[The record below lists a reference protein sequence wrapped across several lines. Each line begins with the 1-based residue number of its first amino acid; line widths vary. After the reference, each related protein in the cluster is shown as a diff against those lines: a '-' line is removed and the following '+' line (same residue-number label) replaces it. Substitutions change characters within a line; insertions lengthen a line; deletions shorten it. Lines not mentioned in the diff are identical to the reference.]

1 MYNNI
6 ANKSTGLTWA
16 WRLTMI
22 LCLQG
27 EGGVEYRQGRPL
39 HSRCSQVL
47 NNNAHKEF
55 SSPKFLLVLR
65 LKPIFCS
72 SWTSMP
78 NFLAMV
84 SHPWAIFRP
93 GAVCVNYVAWGGWL
107 GLVDL
112 HVSVHIYVWIYA
124 YLYIIYICLLTY
136 LVIFYM
142 SFQAVF
148 FKLAQCHGFFAPK
161 TSNKVIKAEQIL
173 CFPFGVCHL
182 RANCHIAGVVSDC
195 WQWDQ
200 GNVRPWHE
208 AGLPCSVKQVG
219 AGGKHNLRAPKKIK
233 TKLFRC

>member
-1 MYNNI
+1 
-6 ANKSTGLTWA
+6 
-16 WRLTMI
+16 MI

-65 LKPIFCS
+65 LKPSFCS

-78 NFLAMV
+78 NLLAMV

-124 YLYIIYICLLTY
+124 YIYNIHMFTY
-136 LVIFYM
+136 LLSYFLYVVSGGLLQVGTVSRLLCPQDVQQGHQGRTDFM
-142 SFQAVF
+142 FSFWGCVTSAPIATLQEWSRTVGSETRAMCVHGM
-148 FKLAQCHGFFAPK
+148 KLAY
-161 TSNKVIKAEQIL
+161 
-173 CFPFGVCHL
+173 
-182 RANCHIAGVVSDC
+182 RAQSS
-195 WQWDQ
+195 
-200 GNVRPWHE
+200 R
-208 AGLPCSVKQVG
+208 
-219 AGGKHNLRAPKKIK
+219 
-233 TKLFRC
+233 

>member
-1 MYNNI
+1 
-6 ANKSTGLTWA
+6 
-16 WRLTMI
+16 MI

-39 HSRCSQVL
+39 HSRRSQVL

-65 LKPIFCS
+65 LKTIFCS

-78 NFLAMV
+78 NLLAMV

-124 YLYIIYICLLTY
+124 YIYNIHMFTY

-173 CFPFGVCHL
+173 CFPFGGVSPL
-182 RANCHIAGVVSDC
+182 RQLPHCRSGLGLLA
-195 WQWDQ
+195 
-200 GNVRPWHE
+200 VRPGQCASMAWSWLTVLSQ
-208 AGLPCSVKQVG
+208 AGRG
-219 AGGKHNLRAPKKIK
+219 RGKAQFES
-233 TKLFRC
+233 T